1 MSASSLLPIKLDFS
15 AIPSGLLDRQPKT
28 SHNFTASTTTR
39 LSDCFTPSDLPLRNP
54 SSLTVATSSTP
65 KQVDWQPY
73 ADSPQARAYE
83 STAHVIGYGGA
94 AGGGKTDLMLGKA
107 LTKHR
112 RAVIFRREAAQLT
125 DIVDRSREIIEDAGN
140 LNETKLIWR
149 GLPGKRVLLF
159 AGLKDEEDWRKQKG
173 RARDFMGFDEATE
186 FTELQIRTLLTW
198 NRTTVSGQACCA
210 VLGFNPPSTVEQ
222 RWIITFFAPWLD
234 GEHPNPAEPGEL
246 RWYATLDGEEVE
258 RPDGEPFTYTTR
270 DGRVEDIEPR
280 SRTFFPALVTDNPVF
295 MANGYVSQLQGLP
308 EPLRSQMLYGDMHA
322 GEQDDE
328 WQCIPTAWVRA
339 AQARWT
345 AQNQAYAGPLSAIGV
360 DVARGGQD
368 DTVLVR
374 RYGAYFA
381 MPDIIPGRETHDG
394 ATAAAPVLLALG
406 NDYQT
411 AQVHIDVI
419 GAGGSVYDILKQVPG
434 AHVTAVNGSNKAPGT
449 DRSGKLKF
457 TNMRARDWWRMR
469 EALDPMHGDG
479 LALPPHP
486 RVERELCAPKW
497 EKQKNGIKIED
508 KDEVK
513 KRLGGKSPDVG
524 DALVLARRDL
534 VPVDR
539 TKTRQVQPAGRQ
551 PARSR
556 LGRGW

>member
-1 MSASSLLPIKLDFS
+1 MLADPEAEVISNSLPE
-15 AIPSGLLDRQPKT
+15 PT
-28 SHNFTASTTTR
+28 TAAKR
-39 LSDCFTPSDLPLRNP
+39 IE
-54 SSLTVATSSTP
+54 
-65 KQVDWQPY
+65 WQPY
-73 ADSPQARAYE
+73 AGSPQERAY
-83 STAHVIGYGGA
+83 SSPAHVIGYGGA

-107 LTKHR
+107 LTQHR
-112 RAVIFRREAAQLT
+112 RAIIFRREAAQLQ
-125 DIVDRSREIIEDAGN
+125 DIIERSREIVEDAGR
-140 LNETKLIWR
+140 LNETLHIWR
-149 GLPGKRVLLF
+149 SLPGGRMLAF
-159 AGLKDEEDWRKQKG
+159 GGIKDEADWAKWKG

-186 FTELQIRTLLTW
+186 FTESQIRTLLAW
-198 NRTTVSGQACCA
+198 NRTTTPGQACQA
-210 VLGFNPPSTVEQ
+210 VLAFNPPTTPEQ
-222 RWIITFFAPWLD
+222 RWVIAFFGPWLD
-234 GEHPNPAEPGEL
+234 PEHPHPAEPGEL
-246 RWYATLDGEEVE
+246 RWFATVDGEEVE
-258 RPDGEPFTYTTR
+258 RPDGNPFTVTTR
-270 DGRVEDIEPR
+270 GGVVETIEPR
-280 SRTFFPALVTDNPVF
+280 SRTFFPARVEDNPALL
-295 MANGYVSQLQGLP
+295 ANGYVATLQALP
-308 EPLRSQMLYGDMHA
+308 EPLRSQVLYGDMHA
-322 GEQDDE
+322 GEADDE

-345 AQNQAYAGPLSAIGV
+345 TQNQAYAGPLSAIGV

-374 RYGAYFA
+374 RYGTYFA

-434 AHVTAVNGSNKAPGT
+434 AHVTPVNGSNKAPGT
-449 DRSGKLKF
+449 DRSGKLRF

-469 EALDPMHGDG
+469 EALDPIHGDG

-534 VPVDR
+534 APVDR